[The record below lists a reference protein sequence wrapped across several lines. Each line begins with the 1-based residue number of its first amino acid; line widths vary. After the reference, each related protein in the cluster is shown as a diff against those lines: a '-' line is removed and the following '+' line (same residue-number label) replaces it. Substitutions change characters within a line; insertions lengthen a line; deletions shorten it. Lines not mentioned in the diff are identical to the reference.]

1 MEWPDNPLWDY
12 SVELYRRPGV
22 EAACLELQR
31 RHGLDVNLV
40 LLCCWLASSGV
51 ELDAL
56 RARAGA
62 VASWQAEVVR
72 LLRALRQ
79 RLKARLADPEPRS
92 VVERCPGLAAAIRER
107 ALALEID
114 GERLAQL
121 GLRQA
126 VDGVHRQRRPG
137 RAGGRQS
144 PPPTGNSTA
153 AIGMPCAACWALP
166 FPLPGRAMWRRA
178 STGSMSGPAGPAPF
192 APTAGGRSNVMK
204 MPRFYVMG

>member
-1 MEWPDNPLWDY
+1 MDWPDNPFWDY

-40 LLCCWLASSGV
+40 LLCCWLASRGV
-51 ELDAL
+51 ELDPATL
-56 RARAGA
+56 REARHT

-92 VVERCPGLAAAIRER
+92 VVERWPGLAAAIRER
-107 ALALEID
+107 ALAMEID

-121 GLRQA
+121 GLCRA
-126 VDGVHRQRRPG
+126 VDGLPQSARPG
-137 RAGGRQS
+137 VALAGVNLRRYWQFDGRDRHALR
-144 PPPTGNSTA
+144 TLLGA
-153 AIGMPCAACWALP
+153 AFPAAEAGELEAGLEWL
-166 FPLPGRAMWRRA
+166 
-178 STGSMSGPAGPAPF
+178 GP
-192 APTAGGRSNVMK
+192 
-204 MPRFYVMG
+204 